1 MFDKCEDISTKLNVA
16 TKAYGDKMESVVCNM
31 LEYMKRYLE
40 YLISRLSHKN
50 LDETCATLSSQLSET
65 REPEWR
71 HQVSLTTE
79 RTRPAS
85 QEGEFKEGLT
95 DEKVLHN
102 LTIG

>member
-1 MFDKCEDISTKLNVA
+1 MFDKCENISTKLNFV
-16 TKAYGDKMESVVCNM
+16 TKADGDKMESIVCNV
-31 LEYMKRYLE
+31 LEYMKPYME
-40 YLISRLSHKN
+40 YLISRLSHN
-50 LDETCATLSSQLSET
+50 ILDETCATLSSQLSET

-85 QEGEFKEGLT
+85 QEGEFKEELT

-102 LTIG
+102 LKID